1 MKKKIEKKK
10 MEKKKDRSNTPRNDK
25 SLKVFKSFQKFSK
38 VIKMSS
44 MSVEM
49 SNVVG
54 DGVSNSK
61 GDNFGSC
68 SAETFSKGGS
78 KGLGGLSVYISS
90 ELERQMVKAAKDL
103 AQRAIMECGSHYNF
117 DATEAIRLLGL
128 ENVKV
133 ERQKPALVE
142 KKAKEV
148 IAKAAF
154 PLPYSGEFNE
164 AYCFALRQNNGL
176 YTQCQGTRKS
186 GSFCK
191 GCQVLADKNDGVPE
205 YGTIQQRQAVG
216 VFEYTDPKGRK
227 PVSYTKV
234 MKKYKV
240 SEEQVLAEAGKFGME
255 INQEHFVVAEAD
267 TKRGRPKVAA
277 AEKVSEPK
285 GPKGRPKKSKKV
297 MEIVGDEHEDL
308 FAAMVANAQEECSDD
323 ESVLEMPAPKKPTGK
338 SDEEKEALAK
348 QKEEAKA
355 AKEAQRLKEKA
366 EKEAKLA
373 AEKAE
378 KEAKLAAEKAEKE
391 AKKAAEKAEKEAK
404 KAALEEAKAAKEVAK
419 AAKPVK
425 KAAKEESKEEAK
437 EEEGISVNT
446 IKVDGKKYLV
456 STTGVVYDYNEWK
469 HNQEQVV
476 LGKWNEA
483 QKKIE
488 FTAESESEES
498 EEEYEEEEE

>member
-1 MKKKIEKKK
+1 
-10 MEKKKDRSNTPRNDK
+10 
-25 SLKVFKSFQKFSK
+25 
-38 VIKMSS
+38 
-44 MSVEM
+44 
-49 SNVVG
+49 
-54 DGVSNSK
+54 
-61 GDNFGSC
+61 
-68 SAETFSKGGS
+68 
-78 KGLGGLSVYISS
+78 
-90 ELERQMVKAAKDL
+90 MVKAAKDL
-103 AQRAIMECGSHYNF
+103 AQRAIMECSSHYNF
-117 DATEAIRLLGL
+117 DGSEAIRLLGL

-133 ERQKPALVE
+133 ERQKVVE

-176 YTQCQGTRKS
+176 YTQCQTTRK
-186 GSFCK
+186 GENSFCK
-191 GCQVLADKNDGVPE
+191 ACQVLAEKNDGVPE
-205 YGTIQQRQAVG
+205 YGTIKQRQAVG

-240 SEEQVLAEAGKFGME
+240 SEEQVLAEAGKFGMT
-255 INQEHFVVAEAD
+255 INAAHFVAPEAD
-267 TKRGRPKVAA
+267 SKRGRPKVV

-285 GPKGRPKKSKKV
+285 GPKGRPKKTKKV
-297 MEIVGDEHEDL
+297 MEIVGDDHEDL

-323 ESVLEMPAPKKPTGK
+323 ESVIEMPPKKS
-338 SDEEKEALAK
+338 SDEEKA
-348 QKEEAKA
+348 AKA
-355 AKEAQRLKEKA
+355 AKLAAEKEQKKAEKEAKLAAEKAEKEAQRLKEKA

-378 KEAKLAAEKAEKE
+378 KESKLAAEKAEKE
-391 AKKAAEKAEKEAK
+391 SKKLALEAEKAAK
-404 KAALEEAKAAKEVAK
+404 KAALEEAKAAKES
-419 AAKPVK
+419 K
-425 KAAKEESKEEAK
+425 KVGKSSKTAAKEESKEEPK

-456 STTGVVYDYNEWK
+456 STTGLVYDYNEWK

-476 LGKWNEA
+476 LGKWNES

-488 FTAESESEES
+488 FTAGSDSEES
-498 EEEYEEEEE
+498 EEEYEAEEE